1 MRRIR
6 SPITDPRGATIAA
19 GTSFSAPLV
28 SGTVSLMLA
37 RNPTLTA
44 GRVLSILQGT
54 TREFPLGTQCRAGSL
69 CGAGLLDAGAAV
81 ASTPPASATIPPNAI
96 PVIEY
101 YRADNDHYFV
111 TADPNEVAYLDVHM
125 RGVYE
130 RTGTVFFAYP
140 DAFLAPPAVQ
150 PVCRF
155 YAGGL
160 IDSHFFTAST
170 AECQFVI
177 ARWPGTWNLE
187 SYAAFWIEVP
197 DASGTCREGTIPI
210 YRFFNNRQDANH
222 RHTPDLSVRRAMVN
236 RGWVPEGPNGVA
248 LCSPI

>member
-1 MRRIR
+1 
-6 SPITDPRGATIAA
+6 
-19 GTSFSAPLV
+19 
-28 SGTVSLMLA
+28 
-37 RNPTLTA
+37 
-44 GRVLSILQGT
+44 
-54 TREFPLGTQCRAGSL
+54 
-69 CGAGLLDAGAAV
+69 
-81 ASTPPASATIPPNAI
+81 
-96 PVIEY
+96 
-101 YRADNDHYFV
+101 
-111 TADPNEVAYLDVHM
+111 M

-160 IDSHFFTAST
+160 IDSHFFTANA

-197 DASGTCREGTIPI
+197 DASGACREGTIPI